1 MKTTLFATA
10 TALLLLTACG
20 PKTAGEAA
28 ADNLQN
34 AADQSGPAAA
44 AVLDNAADNVSDVTE
59 PDAANAMSNQ
69 ALNDAA
75 NAQTATPPQ
84 PQ

>member
-1 MKTTLFATA
+1 MKAAIAAATA
-10 TALLLLTACG
+10 YLLLAACG
-20 PKTAGEAA
+20 PKTAGEAT
-28 ADNLQN
+28 ADNLHN

-44 AVLDNAADNVSDVTE
+44 QVLDNAADNVSDVTE
-59 PDAANAMSNQ
+59 PDAANAMANQ
-69 ALNDAA
+69 ALNDAG